1 MTSSS
6 FEGSSPGGSPHPY
19 IPATEADR
27 VRMLERVGVADL
39 DALFADLPADLRD
52 PAIDLPPALTE
63 PELIALLTERAA
75 ANAAFRHDRTSSAR
89 ERIGARFRPSHLTWP
104 AAPSS
109 SPRTRRISPRSV
121 RARYSRGLSFS
132 RWFAS

>member
-6 FEGSSPGGSPHPY
+6 FAGSSLGGSPHPY

-63 PELIALLTERAA
+63 PELIALLTERA
-75 ANAAFRHDRTSSAR
+75 RRKRGSVTTELPRRGSVSALDS
-89 ERIGARFRPSHLTWP
+89 GH
-104 AAPSS
+104 
-109 SPRTRRISPRSV
+109 RISP
-121 RARYSRGLSFS
+121 GQPL
-132 RWFAS
+132 